1 MDFDESDDSIKEED
15 KLDAKLSR
23 LLIDK
28 LSIFN
33 ISLFAGT
40 EKS

>member
-15 KLDAKLSR
+15 ELDAELSR